1 VADLSLTLLGPPV
14 VERDGARV
22 RFDTKKAIALLA
34 VLGVTGRDQS
44 RDRLAT
50 LLWPDSDTTH
60 ARGSLR
66 RTLSVTAAAV
76 GEGLVIS
83 RTAVALRPGGMR
95 VDVADFETLAARPDV
110 ATLERAARLYR
121 DDFLTGF
128 SLRECPEFAD
138 WQSSVA
144 DRLRQVLA
152 GCLERLAATCAAAG
166 DPDRALDHIRR
177 WLSLDPMHEPAH
189 QAMIRALAWTGQ
201 RSAAVRQYRE
211 LVGILDRELAV
222 RPLPETTRLYDNVL
236 AGRLE
241 PPPGRARA
249 DARGQRS
256 QPGARL
262 GAGAGATAGAGPAT
276 GAAARV
282 LAPATT
288 KSAGATAATGRPAA
302 ERGWPLVGRAAE
314 LSMLGAAWREVTARS
329 GGQVV
334 VVTGEV
340 GCGKT
345 ALIEEFGVSLDTARG
360 AVLRGRCH
368 DGESGLPF
376 ALAADLLHSAG
387 AASPGLPA
395 RLPGHVAVTVGRLAP
410 ELAAE
415 QPNPPAPALSS
426 PLALAR
432 LYAAIRTTFQLA
444 AAPAGQP
451 GVLIVEDVHWADRPS
466 VDLLAY
472 LVRRLAGWPVLLV
485 LSWRPEHSERLRG
498 LHAAVTEAGESGLA
512 RTVTPRLLNADEVA
526 EVLRAVGLPQPDVPR
541 MLSETRG
548 LPMLVREYAEALR
561 AAGQDGG
568 QDWAPPDSVRG
579 LLGRRLRSAGEPATQ
594 MLSTAA
600 VLGSGCDADLLRA
613 VSGRGEAET
622 VEALDEAMARFLLIE
637 VPPAGGTGAPCYDF
651 PYEALRRV
659 AYESASLARRRLLH
673 GRAAEALAARYERD
687 PLSVRAAVIA
697 GHLQRAG
704 REPEAA
710 GWWWRAAARA
720 RELYAHAEAHAHLR
734 QALALGYPHAPG
746 SIAAGDVLT
755 VLGRYR
761 EALAA
766 YETAAAGSDGDHAT
780 SAAIEHKLAEVHHRL
795 GDWALADAHLAA
807 AADLLPAGDLSGRAR
822 VGADRAVVAYRLGEH
837 EQAARFGG
845 AALADAGQ
853 AADPAAIAQAR
864 NVLGMLAASGGDT
877 GAAEEHLRGSLAEA
891 RQLGD
896 PGVAAAALNNLAR
909 LLADTGRAEEA
920 LGCATE
926 ALELGSELG
935 DQHRVAALHT
945 NLADLLHASGQQEEA
960 MKHLKEAARRSAALG
975 AGGRPEVWAL
985 VEW

>member
-1 VADLSLTLLGPPV
+1 VADLSLALLGPPV

-22 RFDTKKAIALLA
+22 TFDTKKAVALLA

-95 VDVADFETLAARPDV
+95 VDVADFETLAARPDIT
-110 ATLERAARLYR
+110 ALERAARLYR
-121 DDFLTGF
+121 DDFLAGF
-128 SLRECPEFAD
+128 SLRECPEFED
-138 WQSSVA
+138 WQSAVA

-152 GCLERLAATCAAAG
+152 GCLECLAAACAAAG
-166 DPDRALDHIRR
+166 DPDHALDHIRR
-177 WLSLDPMHEPAH
+177 WLALDPMHEPAH

-222 RPLPETTRLYDNVL
+222 RPLPETTRLYDSIL

-249 DARGQRS
+249 GARGQRS
-256 QPGARL
+256 RP
-262 GAGAGATAGAGPAT
+262 GAGPAPAPLQAR
-276 GAAARV
+276 AAA
-282 LAPATT
+282 
-288 KSAGATAATGRPAA
+288 SATGRPPA
-302 ERGWPLVGRAAE
+302 ERGWPLAGRTAE
-314 LSMLGAAWREVTARS
+314 LGTLGAAWREVTARS

-334 VVTGEV
+334 VVTGEA

-345 ALIEEFGVSLDTARG
+345 ALIEEFGAGLDTARG
-360 AVLRGRCH
+360 VVLRGRCH

-376 ALAADLLHSAG
+376 ALTADLLHSAG
-387 AASPGLPA
+387 AASPDLPA
-395 RLPGHVAVTVGRLAP
+395 RLPGHIAVTVGRLAP

-415 QPNPPAPALSS
+415 QPNASPPALSS

-444 AAPAGQP
+444 AVPAGQP

-498 LHAAVTEAGESGLA
+498 LHAAVTEAGESGRA
-512 RTVTPRLLNADEVA
+512 RTVEPRLLNAGEVA
-526 EVLRAVGLPQPDVPR
+526 EVLRAAGVPQPDVPR

-561 AAGQDGG
+561 TAGQDGAE
-568 QDWAPPDSVRG
+568 DWAPPDSVRG
-579 LLGRRLRSAGEPATQ
+579 LLGRRLRSAGEAATQ

-622 VEALDEAMARFLLIE
+622 VEALDEAVARFLLIE
-637 VPPAGGTGAPCYDF
+637 VPPAGATGAPCYDF
-651 PYEALRRV
+651 PYAALRRV
-659 AYESASLARRRLLH
+659 AYESATLARRRLLH
-673 GRAAEALAARYERD
+673 GRAADALAARYERD
-687 PLSVRAAVIA
+687 PPSVRAAVIA

-734 QALALGYPHAPG
+734 QALALGYPPVPG

-761 EALAA
+761 EALAV

-837 EQAARFGG
+837 ERAARFGE
-845 AALADAGQ
+845 AALADARR

-864 NVLGMLAASGGDT
+864 NVLGMLAASGGDA
-877 GAAEEHLRGSLAEA
+877 GAAEEHLRGSLVEA

-896 PGVAAAALNNLAR
+896 PGAAAAALNNLAR
-909 LLADTGRAEEA
+909 LLADSGRPDEA

-960 MKHLKEAARRSAALG
+960 MKHLKEAARRFAALD
-975 AGGRPEVWAL
+975 AGGRPEIWTL

>member
-1 VADLSLTLLGPPV
+1 MADLSLALLGPPV
-14 VERDGARV
+14 VERDGDRV
-22 RFDTKKAIALLA
+22 TFDTKKAVALLA

-50 LLWPDSDTTH
+50 LLWPESDTTH

-76 GEGLVIS
+76 GEGLTIS
-83 RTAVALRPGGMR
+83 RAAVALRPGGMR
-95 VDVADFETLAARPDV
+95 VDVADFETLAARPD
-110 ATLERAARLYR
+110 AASLERAARLYR
-121 DDFLTGF
+121 DDFLAGF
-128 SLRECPEFAD
+128 SLRECPEFED
-138 WQSSVA
+138 WQSTVA
-144 DRLRQVLA
+144 GRLRQVLA
-152 GCLERLAATCAAAG
+152 GCLERLAAACAAAG
-166 DPDRALDHIRR
+166 EPDRALDHIRR

-222 RPLPETTRLYDNVL
+222 RPLPETTRLYDNL
-236 AGRLE
+236 RAGRLE

-249 DARGQRS
+249 GTGGQRS
-256 QPGARL
+256 RPGA
-262 GAGAGATAGAGPAT
+262 G
-276 GAAARV
+276 
-282 LAPATT
+282 
-288 KSAGATAATGRPAA
+288 SRPAA
-302 ERGWPLVGRAAE
+302 RPARPRRGDHHVCPGGLRHRPAAAEHSWPLAGRAAE
-314 LSMLGAAWREVTARS
+314 LGMLRAAWREVTARS

-334 VVTGEV
+334 AVTGEA

-345 ALIEEFGVSLDTARG
+345 ALIEEFQAGLDTARG
-360 AVLRGRCH
+360 AILRGRCH

-376 ALAADLLHSAG
+376 ALTADLLRSAG

-395 RLPGHVAVTVGRLAP
+395 LLPGHVAVTVGRLAP

-415 QPNPPAPALSS
+415 QPDAPPPALSS

-498 LHAAVTEAGESGLA
+498 LHAAVTEAGEAGRA
-512 RTVTPRLLNADEVA
+512 RTVAPRLLSADEVA
-526 EVLRAVGLPQPDVPR
+526 EVLRAAGLPQPDVPR
-541 MLSETRG
+541 MLTETRG

-561 AAGQDGG
+561 AAGQQAGG
-568 QDWAPPDSVRG
+568 EAWSPPDSVRG
-579 LLGRRLRSAGEPATQ
+579 LLGRRLRSASEPAAQ

-622 VEALDEAMARFLLIE
+622 VEALDEAVARFLLIE
-637 VPPAGGTGAPCYDF
+637 VPPARGSGAPCYDF

-673 GRAAEALAARYERD
+673 GRAADALAARYERD

-704 REPEAA
+704 REAEV
-710 GWWWRAAARA
+710 GGLVVARSRPGPGAVCA
-720 RELYAHAEAHAHLR
+720 RRGPCA
-734 QALALGYPHAPG
+734 PAPG
-746 SIAAGDVLT
+746 AGT
-755 VLGRYR
+755 G
-761 EALAA
+761 
-766 YETAAAGSDGDHAT
+766 
-780 SAAIEHKLAEVHHRL
+780 
-795 GDWALADAHLAA
+795 
-807 AADLLPAGDLSGRAR
+807 LPAGAGVHRGR
-822 VGADRAVVAYRLGEH
+822 
-837 EQAARFGG
+837 
-845 AALADAGQ
+845 
-853 AADPAAIAQAR
+853 
-864 NVLGMLAASGGDT
+864 
-877 GAAEEHLRGSLAEA
+877 
-891 RQLGD
+891 
-896 PGVAAAALNNLAR
+896 
-909 LLADTGRAEEA
+909 
-920 LGCATE
+920 
-926 ALELGSELG
+926 
-935 DQHRVAALHT
+935 
-945 NLADLLHASGQQEEA
+945 
-960 MKHLKEAARRSAALG
+960 
-975 AGGRPEVWAL
+975 
-985 VEW
+985 

>member
-1 VADLSLTLLGPPV
+1 MADLSLALLGPPV
-14 VERDGARV
+14 VARDGVRV
-22 RFDTKKAIALLA
+22 TFDTKKAVALLA
-34 VLGVTGRDQS
+34 VLGVMGRDQS
-44 RDRLAT
+44 RDQLAT
-50 LLWPDSDTTH
+50 LLWPESDTTH

-76 GEGLVIS
+76 GEGLEIS

-95 VDVADFETLAARPDV
+95 VDVADFEKLAARPDV
-110 ATLERAARLYR
+110 TALERAARLYR
-121 DDFLTGF
+121 GDFLAGF
-128 SLRECPEFAD
+128 SLRDCPEFED

-144 DRLRQVLA
+144 GRLRQVLA
-152 GCLERLAATCAAAG
+152 GCLERLAAARAAAG
-166 DPDRALDHIRR
+166 EPDRALDHIRR

-222 RPLPETTRLYDNVL
+222 RPLPETTRLYDNIR

-241 PPPGRARA
+241 PPGRAHA
-249 DARGQRS
+249 GAGGQRS
-256 QPGARL
+256 RPGAKP
-262 GAGAGATAGAGPAT
+262 GAAASAGPAAST
-276 GAAARV
+276 AR
-282 LAPATT
+282 APAPAAIRPAAQAA
-288 KSAGATAATGRPAA
+288 SATGRPAA
-302 ERGWPLVGRAAE
+302 EHGWPLAGRAAE
-314 LSMLGAAWREVTARS
+314 LDLLSAAWREVTARS

-334 VVTGEV
+334 VVTGEA

-345 ALIEEFGVSLDTARG
+345 ALIEAFQAGRDMAGGVI
-360 AVLRGRCH
+360 LRGRSH

-376 ALAADLLHSAG
+376 ALTADLLRSAA
-387 AASPGLPA
+387 AASPGLSA

-415 QPNPPAPALSS
+415 QPNVPAPALSS

-444 AAPAGQP
+444 ATPAGQP

-466 VDLLAY
+466 LDLLAY

-485 LSWRPEHSERLRG
+485 LSWRPEHSIRLRG
-498 LHAAVTEAGESGLA
+498 LHAALTEAGESGRA
-512 RTVTPRLLNADEVA
+512 RTVEPRLLSADEVA
-526 EVLRAVGLPQPDVPR
+526 ELLRAAGLPQPDVPR
-541 MLSETRG
+541 MLTETRG

-561 AAGQDGG
+561 AGGQQDGG
-568 QDWAPPDSVRG
+568 EAWSPPDSVRG
-579 LLGRRLRSAGEPATQ
+579 LLGRRLRSASEPAAQ

-622 VEALDEAMARFLLIE
+622 VEALDEAVARFLLIE
-637 VPPAGGTGAPCYDF
+637 LPPAGGSGAPCYDF

-673 GRAAEALAARYERD
+673 GRAADALAARYERD

-704 REPEAA
+704 REAGAA

-734 QALALGYPHAPG
+734 QALALGYPHVPG
-746 SIAAGDVLT
+746 SIAVGDVLT

-822 VGADRAVVAYRLGEH
+822 AGADRAVVAYRLGEH
-837 EQAARFGG
+837 DRAARLGG
-845 AALADAGQ
+845 AALTDARR

-864 NVLGMLAASGGDT
+864 NVLGMLAAGGGNT

-891 RQLGD
+891 RQAGD
-896 PGVAAAALNNLAR
+896 PGAAAAALNNLAR
-909 LLADTGRAEEA
+909 LLADTGRADEA

-945 NLADLLHASGQQEEA
+945 NLADLLHASGQREEA
-960 MKHLKEAARRSAALG
+960 MGHLKEAARRFAALD
-975 AGGRPEVWAL
+975 ADGRPEVWTL